1 MHMEA
6 DIRPR
11 TFGTGWLSHDW
22 AVPKSVSAPN
32 VSALLSRALN
42 STFDSLWSVSLS
54 LPPHLLLSLIY
65 RVCVLHWATRIVPA
79 IRKGWDDG
87 GEAPSFWDGKSLG
100 QEPPVS

>member
-1 MHMEA
+1 MPA
-6 DIRPR
+6 DPRPR

-22 AVPKSVSAPN
+22 AVPKNVSAPN
-32 VSALLSRALN
+32 VSALLQRGLHSI
-42 STFDSLWSVSLS
+42 FDSLWSVSLS

-79 IRKGWDDG
+79 IRKGWDDS